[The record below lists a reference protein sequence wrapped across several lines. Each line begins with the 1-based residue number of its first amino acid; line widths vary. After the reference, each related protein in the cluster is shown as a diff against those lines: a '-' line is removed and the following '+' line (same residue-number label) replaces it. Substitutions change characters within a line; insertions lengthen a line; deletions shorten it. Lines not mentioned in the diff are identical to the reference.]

1 MFSYDPSNRILK
13 VQKLAEEEVDL
24 GLLEYQKESYQKYLT
39 ETIYS
44 DMEYLLQVMREL
56 LQVSQVDAEFRVGD
70 LYCGNYKNEV
80 KKKSP
85 SYYPVY
91 AKFTIDGAVFPN
103 EVEVFRIPAMDED
116 GILNF
121 NGDRRVLLMQMVA
134 AERVSYAADKQ
145 TVSIIKTA
153 SFLGGSNMSVQDA
166 EKWRELD
173 NSLLTQPKAPRE
185 RDLQDIIPT
194 YFPDIS
200 SMDLKDQCTRIIQ
213 KYNNYHNLRFH
224 WWYVLIAY
232 GIGVFGWFAPGI
244 MLDLR
249 KKMVRAEEE
258 EDVLQLQTMLA
269 ILRYTSLD
277 TMEALYWLARQ
288 SRIYQT
294 AIYFAYHEYPS
305 DPELALNRLRDKSS
319 LPEFQQICERLLST
333 ISQVTIREA
342 FSDLES
348 ERDQMLSIREMVQ
361 NNTIERKRRQCSP
374 ISRAPL
380 MAMVFGHVLMP
391 IGVLGYNEVTNMMG
405 QLGVM

>member
-1 MFSYDPSNRILK
+1 MQIEKELKGALSSKDIKYIYTSKVLAAVIAFVMTLSALTAFTFLAKEFTYDN
-13 VQKLAEEEVDL
+13 
-24 GLLEYQKESYQKYLT
+24 
-39 ETIYS
+39 
-44 DMEYLLQVMREL
+44 
-56 LQVSQVDAEFRVGD
+56 
-70 LYCGNYKNEV
+70 
-80 KKKSP
+80 
-85 SYYPVY
+85 
-91 AKFTIDGAVFPN
+91 
-103 EVEVFRIPAMDED
+103 
-116 GILNF
+116 
-121 NGDRRVLLMQMVA
+121 
-134 AERVSYAADKQ
+134 
-145 TVSIIKTA
+145 IKTA

-173 NSLLTQPKAPRE
+173 NSLLAQPKAPRE

>member
-1 MFSYDPSNRILK
+1 MQIEKELK
-13 VQKLAEEEVDL
+13 GALSSKDIKYIYASKVLAAVIAFVMTL
-24 GLLEYQKESYQKYLT
+24 SALTAFTFLAKE
-39 ETIYS
+39 
-44 DMEYLLQVMREL
+44 
-56 LQVSQVDAEFRVGD
+56 
-70 LYCGNYKNEV
+70 
-80 KKKSP
+80 
-85 SYYPVY
+85 
-91 AKFTIDGAVFPN
+91 FTYN
-103 EVEVFRIPAMDED
+103 
-116 GILNF
+116 N
-121 NGDRRVLLMQMVA
+121 
-134 AERVSYAADKQ
+134 
-145 TVSIIKTA
+145 IKTA
-153 SFLGGSNMSVQDA
+153 SFLGGADMSVQDA

-173 NSLLTQPKAPRE
+173 NSLLAQPKAPRE

-374 ISRAPL
+374 ISRTPL